1 MVQLAPV
8 PAWGRVGI
16 GQDLARG
23 KPGQVQHACA
33 QGKCASRRRGPLRH
47 PAPANGTATVK
58 RTAPIAFGSC
68 TNHGIETPPLYGVHC
83 VKRYLLCAAAVCWT
97 KSGPASLLSGRR
109 SAAPPCIRSALNRVP
124 DQHPTCVGH
133 ARPGGRDQSFKRHCG
148 PGGTPVH
155 ADPASSQAA
164 CCRCGELGQIFS
176 TAPSGTV
183 PQVT

>member
-68 TNHGIETPPLYGVHC
+68 TGREAATYRGNRARAEPRATRGAGGLETP
-83 VKRYLLCAAAVCWT
+83 
-97 KSGPASLLSGRR
+97 GRT
-109 SAAPPCIRSALNRVP
+109 PCS
-124 DQHPTCVGH
+124 
-133 ARPGGRDQSFKRHCG
+133 
-148 PGGTPVH
+148 
-155 ADPASSQAA
+155 
-164 CCRCGELGQIFS
+164 
-176 TAPSGTV
+176 PSGTGNSATDTGNAAATGGRLVAV
-183 PQVT
+183 PPRQLALRWQFWIRGSPETETAVRTALWRLR

>member
-1 MVQLAPV
+1 MAKGEQ
-8 PAWGRVGI
+8 
-16 GQDLARG
+16 RG
-23 KPGQVQHACA
+23 NREAKKPKKEKPKA
-33 QGKCASRRRGPLRH
+33 
-47 PAPANGTATVK
+47 APAT
-58 RTAPIAFGSC
+58 S
-68 TNHGIETPPLYGVHC
+68 PLYGARY
-83 VKRYLLCAAAVCWT
+83 VKRYLLRANAVRWT
-97 KSGPASLLSGRR
+97 KSGTASLLSGRR

>member
-23 KPGQVQHACA
+23 KPGQVQHARA

-68 TNHGIETPPLYGVHC
+68 KP
-83 VKRYLLCAAAVCWT
+83 
-97 KSGPASLLSGRR
+97 
-109 SAAPPCIRSALNRVP
+109 
-124 DQHPTCVGH
+124 
-133 ARPGGRDQSFKRHCG
+133 
-148 PGGTPVH
+148 
-155 ADPASSQAA
+155 
-164 CCRCGELGQIFS
+164 S
-176 TAPSGTV
+176 TSGTAYASVSDNV
-183 PQVT
+183 PLGHVDHEDEAFIAFLRGLHG